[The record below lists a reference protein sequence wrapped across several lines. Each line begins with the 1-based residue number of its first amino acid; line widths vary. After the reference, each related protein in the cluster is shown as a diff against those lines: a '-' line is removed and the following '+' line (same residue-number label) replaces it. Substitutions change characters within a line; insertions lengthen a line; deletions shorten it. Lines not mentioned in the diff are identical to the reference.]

1 VRECIQDFYHDDVAC
16 AEVDL
21 VLSTVEL
28 INFIVSSR
36 TSLAP
41 GYQPGV
47 DTAPVNSGTDSA
59 ADGHVNASIVSAEV
73 RDLLCGILHSVRS
86 SRPLDALRGEDDVE
100 ALFRHA
106 SEDGLTVVSAS
117 DSNGSSGGYLEYI
130 YRYAAQVLFNDNIW
144 NEPIEYVIGRNEDF
158 AELSV
163 RGGEGRPSQKL
174 KFARA
179 YGFRNIQS
187 VMMKMKAKRC
197 SYDFVEIMACPK
209 GCANGGGQPKAQ
221 ERETPSAMR
230 DRVLAVVGRMGEVV
244 VASPDESP
252 LVQWVYGL
260 DRHARDQ
267 PHSIPRSVL
276 HTRYHAV
283 PKLEELT
290 PLATANKW

>member
-1 VRECIQDFYHDDVAC
+1 
-16 AEVDL
+16 VDL

-36 TSLAP
+36 ASLAP
-41 GYQPGV
+41 GDKDDV
-47 DTAPVNSGTDSA
+47 DVDMESEGGDAVEA
-59 ADGHVNASIVSAEV
+59 QVNASIVSAKV
-73 RDLLCGILHSVRS
+73 RDTLGGILHSVRAR
-86 SRPLDALRGEDDVE
+86 RPLDALRGVDEVE

-106 SEDGLTVVSAS
+106 SEDGLTVVSAA

-130 YRYAAQVLFNDNIW
+130 YRYAAEVLFNDNIW
-144 NEPIEYVIGRNEDF
+144 SEPIEYVVGRNDDF

-163 RGGEGRPSQKL
+163 RGGDDRPCKKL

-187 VMMKMKAKRC
+187 VMMKMKTKRC

-221 ERETPSAMR
+221 ERETPSATR
-230 DRVLAVVGRMGEVV
+230 DRVLAVVGRMAEVV
-244 VASPDESP
+244 VASPDDSP
-252 LVQWVYGL
+252 LVQWLRGL
-260 DRHARDQ
+260 GGRHEW
-267 PHSIPRSVL
+267 SSLL

-283 PKLEELT
+283 PKLEELA